1 MSDEAPSVA
10 RPDQGLDL
18 AKMRTALA
26 LERTLLA
33 WIRTG
38 LTLIGF
44 GFTLS
49 KFMHDMIRTG
59 HFQATLNYP
68 REVGIA
74 MMGIGII
81 GLAGGVLDYRRRM
94 KRLHDGDEHQ
104 MWTAAFMV
112 SIVLIA
118 LSFYAMISMI
128 VGIYF

>member
-1 MSDEAPSVA
+1 MSDEAQAVA
-10 RPDQGLDL
+10 KPDQGQDL

-59 HFQATLNYP
+59 HFQATLHYP

-74 MMGIGII
+74 MMAIGIV
-81 GLAGGVLDYRRRM
+81 GLAGGFLDYRRRM

-118 LSFYAMISMI
+118 LSVYTMISMV

>member
-1 MSDEAPSVA
+1 MSDAAPA
-10 RPDQGLDL
+10 KAKTDQGLEL
-18 AKMRTALA
+18 AKMRTSLA

-59 HFQATLNYP
+59 HFQATLHYP

-74 MMGIGII
+74 MMAIGII
-81 GLAGGVLDYRRRM
+81 GMAGGVMDYRRRM
-94 KRLHDGDEHQ
+94 KALHDGVEHPI
-104 MWTAAFMV
+104 WTAAFMV
-112 SIVLIA
+112 SVILIA
-118 LSFYAMISMI
+118 LGIYAMISLVI
-128 VGIYF
+128 GIYF

>member
-1 MSDEAPSVA
+1 MSDEAPAVVK
-10 RPDQGLDL
+10 PDQSLDL

-118 LSFYAMISMI
+118 LSVYTMISMI